1 MILFEFRMA
10 FLPSECCAIFLAF
23 TKYVANI
30 REHNTDKTHFG
41 IFPVPVIHDDDP
53 NNSRVARRLAWDGSR
68 NSSTLAQLLGSGKG
82 IHGYGS
88 SGMLSLF
95 IKLTYALN

>member
-1 MILFEFRMA
+1 MQFFLFSGSMWPIYGKVR
-10 FLPSECCAIFLAF
+10 
-23 TKYVANI
+23 NI
-30 REHNTDKTHFG
+30 DKTHFG

-88 SGMLSLF
+88 SGEESLSRF
-95 IKLTYALN
+95 IELAYDLN

>member
-1 MILFEFRMA
+1 MA
-10 FLPSECCAIFLAF
+10 FLPSECCAIFLALLPIYG
-23 TKYVANI
+23 KGRNI
-30 REHNTDKTHFG
+30 DKTHFG
-41 IFPVPVIHDDDP
+41 IFPVPVVHDDDP

-88 SGMLSLF
+88 SGEESLNRF
-95 IKLTYALN
+95 I

>member
-1 MILFEFRMA
+1 MNDFVRIQNGFVAIGMLYNF
-10 FLPSECCAIFLAF
+10 FLLSQNMLPIYG
-23 TKYVANI
+23 KVPNI
-30 REHNTDKTHFG
+30 DKTHFG

-68 NSSTLAQLLGSGKG
+68 NSSSLAQLLGSGKG

-88 SGMLSLF
+88 SGEESLSRS
-95 IKLTYALN
+95 I